1 MRRQLETLNKKYNEL
16 QTEHNFAQAALTLK
30 EQAYSGQ
37 GDTANSAKITELT
50 LGLGEQRKANETLRI
65 KMNELLSKFN
75 EYRAGQIKSGIEHD
89 IEKKK
94 EDVKSMPPPS
104 QKRHSPSWRETRT
117 NTTPSSSEWDSKGD
131 SSASYSDV
139 DNGWGERVTTPFVSP

>member
-1 MRRQLETLNKKYNEL
+1 MNKKYNEL

-30 EQAYSGQ
+30 EQTYYGQ

-50 LGLGEQRKANETLRI
+50 LKLGEQRKANETLRI
-65 KMNELLSKFN
+65 KMSERLSNFN
-75 EYRAGQIKSGIEHD
+75 EYRARQIKSGIEHD

-104 QKRHSPSWRETRT
+104 SRRQSP
-117 NTTPSSSEWDSKGD
+117 N
-131 SSASYSDV
+131 
-139 DNGWGERVTTPFVSP
+139 WGKF